1 MIESVKHVNELEFNK
16 ERDHSQK
23 MSPLRLEF
31 ARFTKICAPAIS
43 RIFQIRFI
51 LMTIFVE

>member
-43 RIFQIRFI
+43 RIFHIRFI
-51 LMTIFVE
+51 LNDNFR